1 MGHSEDVGTE
11 TTSAKV
17 PDRRHASRRWYALAV
32 LCTAFFM
39 GVLDSTSV
47 YTALPSIAEDLAF
60 SAAGIQWVITAYGV
74 TVGGLLLL
82 GGRVAD
88 LIGRRRV
95 FMTAVAMF
103 AAASLLCGLS
113 WSSEV
118 LIAARAAQG
127 TGAAIMT
134 PAGLS
139 ILMTI
144 FPDGRDRNRAL
155 GIWGGLGGIGATA
168 GLLLGG
174 ILTDWLGWEWIF
186 FTNVPVCLGV
196 LTLSP
201 ILLPESRDRGQRRSF
216 DLPGAAA
223 ITAALVLLLYGL
235 FTVADVGWRS
245 AQPIVLVTA
254 AIFLGALFV
263 LIESRSAAPLVPLR
277 IFRSR
282 TLVGGNVVI
291 LVAGIAVDGLLII
304 VTLYAQQVLGY
315 SAIQFGLAMAVMTVM
330 SVVGVLAGQHI
341 VTRIG
346 FRPVAATGMTLL
358 GVACLLLTRV
368 STDGT
373 FVDDLLFGL
382 LVFGAGMGAAFV
394 AAQIAALTGVP
405 EGESGLASGIE
416 ETSFAV
422 GTTLGVA
429 VVTAVAVSQT
439 NHLLAGGTAPVLAR
453 VEGFQLAFGVAAGVA
468 FLGLLAALAL
478 LGPRRRDIESSP
490 ER

>member
-1 MGHSEDVGTE
+1 MTE
-11 TTSAKV
+11 ITSAEL
-17 PDRRHASRRWYALAV
+17 PDPRQASRRWFALAV
-32 LCTAFFM
+32 VCTAFFM

-47 YTALPSIAEDLAF
+47 YAGLPSIAEDLAF
-60 SAAGIQWVITAYGV
+60 SAAGIQWVLTAYGV

-88 LIGRRRV
+88 LMGRRRV
-95 FMTAVAMF
+95 FMTAVALF
-103 AAASLLCGLS
+103 AAASLLCGLA

-139 ILMTI
+139 LLMRM

-174 ILTDWLGWEWIF
+174 VLTDWLGWEWIF
-186 FTNVPVCLGV
+186 FTNVPVCVGV
-196 LTLSP
+196 LALSP
-201 ILLPESRDRGQRRSF
+201 VLLPASRDRGPRRGF
-216 DLPGAAA
+216 DLAGAVTV
-223 ITAALVLLLYGL
+223 TAALVLILCGL
-235 FTVADVGWRS
+235 FTVAEVGWRA
-245 AQPIVLVTA
+245 AQPIGLVA
-254 AIFLGALFV
+254 AAVVLGALFV

-277 IFRSR
+277 IFGSR

-330 SVVGVLAGQHI
+330 AIVGVMIGQHV
-341 VTRIG
+341 VTKFG
-346 FRPVAATGMTLL
+346 SRPVAAAGMTLL
-358 GVACLLLTRV
+358 GVACLLLTGV
-368 STDGT
+368 SADGT
-373 FVDDLLFGL
+373 FVGDLLVGL
-382 LVFGAGMGAAFV
+382 LIFGAGMGAAFV
-394 AAQIAALTGVP
+394 AAQIAALAGIA
-405 EGESGLASGIE
+405 EEDSGLASGIE
-416 ETSFAV
+416 ETSFVV
-422 GTTLGVA
+422 GSTLGIA

-439 NHLLAGGTAPVLAR
+439 DHLLAGGTPPMLAR
-453 VEGFQLAFGVAAGVA
+453 VEGFQVALAVAAGFA
-468 FLGLLAALAL
+468 FLGLLAALTL
-478 LGPRRRDIESSP
+478 LGPRHRSEVESP
-490 ER
+490 ADH